1 MNDIVI
7 QVITW
12 VVEWFTF
19 YLEFLTVYC
28 REDEPFYTCLPF
40 FKKNAFRDHDVL
52 TTKTFYGS
60 YHNLSKLLKILF
72 LGLEKK

>member
-19 YLEFLTVYC
+19 YLGCLTVYC
-28 REDEPFYTCLPF
+28 REDEPFSTRLPI
-40 FKKNAFRDHDVL
+40 FKKTFRDHDVP
-52 TTKTFYGS
+52 TTKTFHGL
-60 YHNLSKLLKILF
+60 YHNVSKLLEILF
-72 LGLEKK
+72 LGLEKNR